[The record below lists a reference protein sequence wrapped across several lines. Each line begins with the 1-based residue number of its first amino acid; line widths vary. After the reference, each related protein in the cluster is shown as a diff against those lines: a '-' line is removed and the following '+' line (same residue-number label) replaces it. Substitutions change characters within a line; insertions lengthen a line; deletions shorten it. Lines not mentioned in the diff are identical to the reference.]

1 MKYYVYAQRVDL
13 DNFVHDVGT
22 VGYDNEPTD
31 DFDNRM
37 IFDSKADAEA
47 WTQSAEAKKW
57 IDCEFE
63 ICEDY

>member
-1 MKYYVYAQRVDL
+1 MKYYIYAQRTDL

-31 DFDNRM
+31 DFD
-37 IFDSKADAEA
+37 SKADAEA
-47 WTQSAEAKKW
+47 WTQSAEAKEW
-57 IDCEFE
+57 IDCDFK